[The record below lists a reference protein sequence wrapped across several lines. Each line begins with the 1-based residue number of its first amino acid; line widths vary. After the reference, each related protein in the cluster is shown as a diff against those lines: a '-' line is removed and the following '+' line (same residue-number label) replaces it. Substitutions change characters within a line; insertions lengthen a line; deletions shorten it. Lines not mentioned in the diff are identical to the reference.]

1 MNKSS
6 KVLRGFGIVLPI
18 PLVSTV
24 VFFLLAQSDPYY
36 IDKAMWSLGIFSL
49 VVVCFTMYFKEVVI
63 KGNWSNIPF
72 FFRFVWWLIFM
83 MNSFNF
89 IYLFMTTF
97 IKR

>member
-24 VFFLLAQSDPYY
+24 VFFLLAQSDPCY

-49 VVVCFTMYFKEVVI
+49 VVVSFTMYFKEVVI

-97 IKR
+97 IF